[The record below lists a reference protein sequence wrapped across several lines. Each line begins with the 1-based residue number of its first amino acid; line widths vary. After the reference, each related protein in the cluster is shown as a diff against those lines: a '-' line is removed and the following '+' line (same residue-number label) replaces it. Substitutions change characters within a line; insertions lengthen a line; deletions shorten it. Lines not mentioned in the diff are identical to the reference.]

1 LAIKPTDRSL
11 YVYQHKNG
19 RFPIAMKSN
28 LESPTSLSIAELFRQ
43 GRNYAYGFTRNVH
56 DAEDLVQQA
65 WLKLAQKYGE
75 VTDRRLLYRAIRNLF
90 IDGVRRSKIVQ
101 FDSLE
106 DRDFAIGREQS
117 FGANTDIDALLSV
130 LNENER
136 TYLKMNVVEG
146 YTASEIAKR
155 TGVPRGTIL
164 SHTHRARKKLHKHF
178 DAEFTSENEET
189 AELAVA
195 V

>member
-1 LAIKPTDRSL
+1 M
-11 YVYQHKNG
+11 Q
-19 RFPIAMKSN
+19 SN
-28 LESPTSLSIAELFRQ
+28 VEPSPTTASATELFRQ

-65 WLKLAQKYGE
+65 WLKLAQKYGD

-117 FGANTDIDALLSV
+117 FGANTDIDSLLSV
-130 LNENER
+130 LSDNER

-146 YTASEIAKR
+146 YTASEIAER

-178 DAEFTSENEET
+178 EAEFRPENEET

>member
-1 LAIKPTDRSL
+1 
-11 YVYQHKNG
+11 
-19 RFPIAMKSN
+19 MKSN
-28 LESPTSLSIAELFRQ
+28 IESSPIQSASELIRQ
-43 GRNYAYGFTRNVH
+43 GRNYAYGFTRNTH
-56 DAEDLVQQA
+56 DAEDLAQQA
-65 WLKLAQKYGE
+65 WLKLVQKYGE

-90 IDGVRRSKIVQ
+90 IDGVRRAKIVQ

-117 FGANTDIDALLSV
+117 FGANTDIDSLLSV
-130 LNENER
+130 LSDNER

-146 YTASEIAKR
+146 YTASEIAER

-178 DAEFTSENEET
+178 ESEFNEVQEEE

>member
-1 LAIKPTDRSL
+1 MQSL
-11 YVYQHKNG
+11 PDS
-19 RFPIAMKSN
+19 PIA
-28 LESPTSLSIAELFRQ
+28 SPADLFRQ
-43 GRNYAYGFTRNVH
+43 GRTYAYGLTRNFH

-75 VTDRRLLYRAIRNLF
+75 VIDRRLLYRAIKNLF
-90 IDGVRRSKIVQ
+90 IDGVRRSRIVQ
-101 FDSLE
+101 FDAIE
-106 DRDFAIGREQS
+106 DRDFALGKEQA
-117 FGANTDIDALLSV
+117 FGANSDIESLMSS

-136 TYLKMNVVEG
+136 RFLTMNVVDG
-146 YTASEIAKR
+146 YTASEISEK

-164 SHTHRARKKLHKHF
+164 SHTHRARKKLHRIF
-178 DAEFTSENEET
+178 EAEFNEEN

>member
-1 LAIKPTDRSL
+1 MNSKIETTTTATPS
-11 YVYQHKNG
+11 
-19 RFPIAMKSN
+19 
-28 LESPTSLSIAELFRQ
+28 ELISQ

-56 DAEDLVQQA
+56 DAEDLAQQA
-65 WLKLAQKYGE
+65 WLKLVQKYGE
-75 VTDRRLLYRAIRNLF
+75 VLDRRLLYRAIRNLF
-90 IDGVRRSKIVQ
+90 IDGVRRSKVVQ

-106 DRDFAIGREQS
+106 DRDFAIGKEQS
-117 FGANTDIDALLSV
+117 FGANTDIESALSI
-130 LNENER
+130 LNESER

-146 YTASEIAKR
+146 YTASEIAER

-178 DAEFTSENEET
+178 EGEFTET
-189 AELAVA
+189 VTEQELAVA